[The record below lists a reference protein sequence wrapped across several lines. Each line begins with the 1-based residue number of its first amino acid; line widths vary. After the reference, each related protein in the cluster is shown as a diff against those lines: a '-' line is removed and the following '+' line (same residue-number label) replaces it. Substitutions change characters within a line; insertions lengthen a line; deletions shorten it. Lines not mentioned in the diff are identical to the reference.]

1 MLTIIM
7 EIYTR
12 QGKQQIQ
19 GHSKMEL
26 YVNSYY

>member
-1 MLTIIM
+1 M
-7 EIYTR
+7 EIDTR

-26 YVNSYY
+26 YVNSYFFKI